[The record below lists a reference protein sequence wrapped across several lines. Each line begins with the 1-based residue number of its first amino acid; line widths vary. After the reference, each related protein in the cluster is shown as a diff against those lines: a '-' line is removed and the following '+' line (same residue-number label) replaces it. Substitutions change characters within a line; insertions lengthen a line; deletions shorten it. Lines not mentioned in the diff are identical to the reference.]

1 MKTQRIQIR
10 GMSLIVQ
17 APTQNELDEKITRLR
32 DRGRSDIPTTTE
44 DSIEHER
51 NRKHFEGYDW

>member
-10 GMSLIVQ
+10 GMSFIVQ
-17 APTQNELDEKITRLR
+17 APTQEELNDKVKTLL

-44 DSIEHER
+44 DNIDHER
-51 NRKHFEGYDW
+51 NRRHFEGYDW